1 MRDLYIMIKNL
12 PEIKIDLN
20 ITKTNLIYAM
30 YGLIIGAIITSGV
43 IYSSTKNSYYKI
55 LNTKIGMMTI
65 VHDRVYTLEEIRK
78 AD

>member
-1 MRDLYIMIKNL
+1 MIKNL

-20 ITKTNLIYAM
+20 ITKTNLIYAI
-30 YGLIIGAIITSGV
+30 YGIIIGAIIASGV
-43 IYSSTKNSYYKI
+43 IYSSTKNPYYKI

-78 AD
+78 CANDC

>member
-1 MRDLYIMIKNL
+1 MIKNL

>member
-1 MRDLYIMIKNL
+1 MIKNL

-20 ITKTNLIYAM
+20 ITKTNLIYAI
-30 YGLIIGAIITSGV
+30 YGIIIGSIIASGV

-78 AD
+78 CANDCQ

>member
-1 MRDLYIMIKNL
+1 MIKNL

-20 ITKTNLIYAM
+20 ITKTNLIYAI
-30 YGLIIGAIITSGV
+30 YGIIIGAIISSGV